1 MSEATRNGLRLL
13 AVALLLG
20 IAGDVLRVWVPGRL
34 DMALWIAALLV
45 SVGALMRAGLGA
57 APPDAAWLAGAA
69 AILIPGLIWRDS
81 EALFTL
87 NFGALLGLAVLA
99 AHGSGRQPLRTAGAT
114 DYVWGGLE
122 TIGTVAAGPVP
133 VVLSM
138 VRWKELPISAPA
150 RRAVGILMGLLMAAP
165 VVLVFGALLGE
176 ADPLFGRAIQRI
188 WSLDLEPVLEH
199 ALPIGLC
206 AWVAAGLTRTI
217 AVRDSWLP
225 RPPRTLGTIGFASIG
240 TAVAAVAILL
250 LVFILFQARTLFLGA
265 ERFQAVTGLTVAE
278 YARRGF
284 FQLVAVA
291 ALSLPLLLLAEWL
304 LERRDEAL
312 RPFRLLAAVTLVLLL
327 LILASALHR
336 MRLYTAHFGLTE
348 LRLYTT
354 AFMAWLAVV
363 FAWFAATV
371 LRGRRSR
378 FAPGTLVAGFVT
390 LVLLNVANPDA
401 LIARVNLERA
411 AAQGDLDTAYLARL
425 SADAVPTLLSN
436 QRQLT
441 PADRCALALALT
453 NRRLRAKDVGFESN
467 RSWTLGRVRAREAW
481 RNTPPD
487 TEGCV
492 AAPE

>member
-1 MSEATRNGLRLL
+1 MSDATKNGLRLL

-20 IAGDVLRVWVPGRL
+20 IAADVLRVWVPGRL
-34 DMALWIAALLV
+34 DLALWIAALLL
-45 SVGALMRAGLGA
+45 SVVALMRAGLGA
-57 APPDAAWLAGAA
+57 PPPDAAWLAGAA
-69 AILIPGLIWRDS
+69 VILIPGLIWRDS
-81 EALFTL
+81 EAMLAL
-87 NFGALLGLAVLA
+87 NFGALLGLAALA
-99 AHGSGRQPLRTAGAT
+99 AHGSGRLPLRTAGVT
-114 DYVWGGLE
+114 DYVLGGLE

-133 VVLSM
+133 VVLSA
-138 VRWKELPISAPA
+138 VQWKELPIAAPA
-150 RRAVGILMGLLMAAP
+150 KRAVGIAMGLLVAAP

-199 ALPIGLC
+199 ALPIGMS

-217 AVRDSWLP
+217 AVRDGWLR
-225 RPPRTLGTIGFASIG
+225 RPPRTVDTIGFVSIG

-284 FQLVAVA
+284 FQLVSVA

-312 RPFRLLAAVTLVLLL
+312 RPFRVLAAVMLILLL

-363 FAWFAATV
+363 FVWFAATV

-378 FAPGTLVAGFVT
+378 FAPGALVAAFGT

-401 LIARVNLERA
+401 VIARVNLERA
-411 AAQGDLDTAYLARL
+411 AVKGDLDTAYLARL
-425 SADAVPTLLSN
+425 SADAVPTLLTGMRRLDPANRCS
-436 QRQLT
+436 LT
-441 PADRCALALALT
+441 LALR
-453 NRRLRAKDVGFESN
+453 NRWVDSSGVAIRTDRE
-467 RSWTLGRVRAREAW
+467 WTWGRIRARESW
-481 RNTPPD
+481 RRAPPA
-487 TEGCV
+487 TEGCAV
-492 AAPE
+492 ASE